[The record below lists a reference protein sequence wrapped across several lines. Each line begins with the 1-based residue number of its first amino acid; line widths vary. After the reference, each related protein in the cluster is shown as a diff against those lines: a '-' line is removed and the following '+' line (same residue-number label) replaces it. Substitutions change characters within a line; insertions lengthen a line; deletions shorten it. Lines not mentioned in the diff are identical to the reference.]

1 MAKDEAPEASE
12 ESGKGGSKKL
22 IIIIALVALL
32 AIGASVGVT
41 WFLLSGDK
49 GAEETVAEEQEPEE
63 PVKGPAEYYKV
74 KDPLVITYNVN
85 GRQKFMQVHLTFLM
99 RQAGVYDA
107 LDLHLPVI
115 QNRLLNLFGEKD
127 FMELQTHEGRIAAQS
142 EAKDAINEMLAEQGT
157 SGEIEKVLFTNFVMQ

>member
-1 MAKDEAPEASE
+1 MAKEEAAEVSE
-12 ESGKGGSKKL
+12 EGGKGGSKKL
-22 IIIIALVALL
+22 IILIALIALV

-41 WFLLSGDK
+41 WFLLSGDT
-49 GAEETVAEEQEPEE
+49 AEEAVAEEEEPKE

-74 KDPLVITYNVN
+74 KDPFIITYNVN

-99 RQAGVYDA
+99 RQEGVYDA

-127 FMELQTHEGRIAAQS
+127 FKELQTHEGRLAVQ
-142 EAKDAINEMLAEQGT
+142 EDAKQAINAMLSEQGAD
-157 SGEIEKVLFTNFVMQ
+157 GEIEKVLFTNLVMQ